1 MTRTTAPL
9 ADRVDVLRD
18 EVLDT
23 AERGDR
29 DPPGAEIFEAIVRQ
43 LAALGDSAGHGGLDL
58 TLHDALARRLAW
70 GDTEE
75 VLLGDADRV
84 FERLVKACARGLR
97 DPEEQAAVLETASDV
112 LTAAARIVALA
123 AVGRAGRDR
132 SARLREEMAQ
142 RRLRDALHEQAQTL
156 ARLEQEVKESG
167 L

>member
-1 MTRTTAPL
+1 MSQPTSTL

-23 AERGDR
+23 VEHGDR
-29 DPPGAEIFEAIVRQ
+29 DPPGAEIFEAVVRQ
-43 LAALGDSAGHGGLDL
+43 LNAIGDSVGHGGLDL

-70 GDTEE
+70 GDTEDA
-75 VLLGDADRV
+75 LLGDADRV
-84 FERLVKACARGLR
+84 FERLVRASARALR
-97 DPEEQAAVLETASDV
+97 EPEDQAALLETASDI

-142 RRLRDALHEQAQTL
+142 RRLKDALVEQQATL
-156 ARLEQEVKESG
+156 ERLEQEVRESD